1 MAIVSL
7 NGYKKN
13 KNLTFKRSFL
23 VFDTETI
30 LKIEF
35 SKNNS
40 ILSDHFLFTLNLKNT
55 NKKNI
60 YITNEEYQKFCKINN
75 FYEN

>member
-1 MAIVSL
+1 MSIIVV

-13 KNLTFKRSFL
+13 KDLTFQRSFL
-23 VFDTETI
+23 VIDNKSI
-30 LKIEF
+30 LNFEF

-40 ILSDHFLFTLNLKNT
+40 FLSDYFLLTFNLKNS

-60 YITNEEYQKFCKINN
+60 YITTQEYQNFCKNN
-75 FYEN
+75 SF

>member
-1 MAIVSL
+1 MSTIVL

-13 KNLTFKRSFL
+13 KDLTFQRSFL
-23 VFDTETI
+23 VIDNKSI
-30 LKIEF
+30 LNFEF

-40 ILSDHFLFTLNLKNT
+40 FLSDYFLLTFNLNNS

-60 YITNEEYQKFCKINN
+60 YITTEEYQNFFKNN
-75 FYEN
+75 Q

>member
-13 KNLTFKRSFL
+13 KNLTFQRSFL

-60 YITNEEYQKFCKINN
+60 YITNEEYQKFCKQDKIL
-75 FYEN
+75 

>member
-1 MAIVSL
+1 MSIIVV

-13 KNLTFKRSFL
+13 KDLTFQRSFL
-23 VFDTETI
+23 VIDNKSI
-30 LKIEF
+30 LNFEF

-40 ILSDHFLFTLNLKNT
+40 FLSDHFLLTFNLKNS

-60 YITNEEYQKFCKINN
+60 YITTQEYQNFCKNN
-75 FYEN
+75 SF